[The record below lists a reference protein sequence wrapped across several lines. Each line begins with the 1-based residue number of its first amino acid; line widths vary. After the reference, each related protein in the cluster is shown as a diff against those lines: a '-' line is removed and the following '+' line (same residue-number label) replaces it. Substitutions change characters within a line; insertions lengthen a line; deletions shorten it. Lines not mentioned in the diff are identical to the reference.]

1 MFISWKTDG
10 SAGAVD
16 LMKGRLENNDFS
28 DYITWASVNG
38 RINFK
43 YEMVGDDLVITEEW
57 NIDRA
62 AYDALDIDN
71 SDGEGNPL
79 PMDETTD
86 HLSFDE

>member
-16 LMKGRLENNDFS
+16 LMTNRLENNDFS

-43 YEMVGDDLVITEEW
+43 YEMVGSDLVITEEW

-62 AYDALDIDN
+62 AYDALNIDQT
-71 SDGEGNPL
+71 DGAGNAL
-79 PMDETTD
+79 PMVETTD
-86 HLSFDE
+86 HLSFD

>member
-16 LMKGRLENNDFS
+16 LMTNRLENNDFS

-43 YEMVGDDLVITEEW
+43 YEMVGDD
-57 NIDRA
+57 
-62 AYDALDIDN
+62 
-71 SDGEGNPL
+71 
-79 PMDETTD
+79 
-86 HLSFDE
+86 

>member
-16 LMKGRLENNDFS
+16 LMTNRLENNDFS

-43 YEMVGDDLVITEEW
+43 YEMVGSDLVITEEW

-62 AYDALDIDN
+62 AYDALNIDQT
-71 SDGEGNPL
+71 DGNGNAL
-79 PMDETTD
+79 HMVETTD
-86 HLSFDE
+86 HLSCD

>member
-1 MFISWKTDG
+1 MFISWKTNG
-10 SAGAVD
+10 SEGAVD
-16 LMKGRLENNDFS
+16 LMRSRLENNDFS

-62 AYDALDIDN
+62 AYDALNVDN
-71 SDGEGNPL
+71 TDGSGNPL
-79 PMDETTD
+79 PMVETSD
-86 HLSFDE
+86 HLSFE